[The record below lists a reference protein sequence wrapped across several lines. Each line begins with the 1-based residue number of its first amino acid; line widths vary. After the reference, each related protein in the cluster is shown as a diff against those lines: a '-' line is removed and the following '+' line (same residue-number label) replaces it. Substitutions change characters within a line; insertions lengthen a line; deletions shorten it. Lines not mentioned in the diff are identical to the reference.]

1 MAAERRRYYGRQ
13 VKIRHVSIDS
23 ADPYELANFWSRVTG
38 WPVSDLDSPGDDEVL
53 VEAPTPLPGLLFIRV
68 PEAKTVK
75 NRVHF
80 DWEPVERSRDEE
92 VERVIGLGA
101 SLYEDHRGPQGRGWV
116 TLLDPE
122 GNEFCIEREAQPTAE

>member
-1 MAAERRRYYGRQ
+1 LAAERRGHYGRQ
-13 VKIRHVSIDS
+13 VKLRHITIDS
-23 ADPYELANFWSRVTG
+23 ADPYELATFWSRVTG
-38 WPVSDLDSPGDDEVL
+38 WPVSDLDTPGDEEVL
-53 VEAPTPLPGLLFIRV
+53 VEAPAPLPGLLFVRV

-92 VERVIGLGA
+92 VERVVALGA
-101 SLYEDHRGPQGRGWV
+101 RLFADHRGPQGRGWV

-122 GNEFCIEREAQPTAE
+122 GNEFCIEREAQPAAA